1 MPEDILT
8 VRLLIGDV
16 EGSPFYPLFTDADIE
31 KFLTLTNNNVYA
43 AARLAAISASF
54 QLSAWNTRERTAD
67 IEVWNS
73 VSTNYLKALDYFI
86 KNPGALIPNGLMPW
100 TANKGC
106 PSKLLTI
113 EVCDDEPC
121 VCTTGCNP
129 NGKTF

>member
-54 QLSAWNTRERTAD
+54 QLAGWNTKERLINGYNVLSIQSTVTFWLTFLLFW
-67 IEVWNS
+67 VW
-73 VSTNYLKALDYFI
+73 LRALYPF
-86 KNPGALIPNGLMPW
+86 N
-100 TANKGC
+100 
-106 PSKLLTI
+106 LL
-113 EVCDDEPC
+113 V
-121 VCTTGCNP
+121 
-129 NGKTF
+129 GK